1 MSQNKEATNNKRNEQ
16 IAELNNQLKNEQEKA
31 KKAEEDL
38 EKYKSH
44 EKEILE
50 QIKKDVQN
58 GEIIDNYRKALNEN
72 LKLTNELKILG
83 ANENSEITKLNL
95 KLNEDLLKEKNKVI
109 QLEKKRK
116 KL

>member
-1 MSQNKEATNNKRNEQ
+1 MININK
-16 IAELNNQLKNEQEKA
+16 LNLIKNIIDIFYSK
-31 KKAEEDL
+31 
-38 EKYKSH
+38 
-44 EKEILE
+44 
-50 QIKKDVQN
+50 N